1 MIFMGKEGIHITF
14 PRLARYIHTGEQL
27 DIILKI
33 VKFRGGYLIS
43 SQKQSL
49 VVLMYCVIECS
60 CSATDAVYNTFL
72 ILHFPLSSADLTAS
86 TTFSDMICLVSSEY
100 RSVPV
105 SANGFP
111 SSSITSVT
119 LLT

>member
-1 MIFMGKEGIHITF
+1 MIFMSKEGIYITF

-43 SQKQSL
+43 SQMKQSL

-60 CSATDAVYNTFL
+60 CSASDAVYNTFL
-72 ILHFPLSSADLTAS
+72 ILHFPHVFCRHHSFYHPLGHYL
-86 TTFSDMICLVSSEY
+86 F
-100 RSVPV
+100 
-105 SANGFP
+105 GFK
-111 SSSITSVT
+111 
-119 LLT
+119 